1 MRMRALL
8 LSLGLLFPPTA
19 TQAASG
25 LPDRPPELRVMLVG
39 NSLTY
44 ANNLPALLRAVG
56 AAEGRPIGTETF
68 AAPGG
73 TLSERLA
80 DGAVTRAL
88 QERHFDAVVL
98 QEQGGHLAACMSS
111 PSAQRKAPCAASR
124 KAYATI
130 TEQARARGAKVVL
143 MATWGPDERWD
154 ARLARSVELHAKATG
169 SETFHAARALQA
181 LRTAMPGVQLIP
193 DGIHP
198 STQGALILA
207 LALYRNLTGEPAAAH
222 PLRIDAPLLPIN
234 AAVSPS
240 MPLESQP
247 ALAGDGK
254 TTMVPVELVAPLVEA
269 LAKHS
274 GEMLPS
280 GRRR

>member
-1 MRMRALL
+1 MRALL
-8 LSLGLLFPPTA
+8 LSLGLLIPLA
-19 TQAASG
+19 SVHAASAQA
-25 LPDRPPELRVMLVG
+25 DAPPALRVLLVG

-56 AAEGRPIGTETF
+56 AAEGRSISTETF

-88 QERHFDAVVL
+88 QERRFDAVVL
-98 QEQGGHLAACMSS
+98 QEQGGHLAACMAS

-124 KAYATI
+124 KAYATLA
-130 TEQARARGAKVVL
+130 EQAHARGTKVLL
-143 MATWGPDERWD
+143 MASWGPDERWD
-154 ARLARSVELHAKATG
+154 ARVARSVGLHAKATG

-181 LRTAMPGVQLIP
+181 LRSARPDAQLLP
-193 DGIHP
+193 DGHHP
-198 STQGALILA
+198 STQASLLLA
-207 LALYRNLTGEPAAAH
+207 LALYGDLTGTPATAH
-222 PLRIDAPLLPIN
+222 SLRIDAPLLPVN
-234 AAVSPS
+234 AAVSPLT
-240 MPLESQP
+240 PLESQP

-254 TTMVPVELVAPLVEA
+254 TTVVPVELVAPLVEA
-269 LAKHS
+269 LAKTS
-274 GEMLPS
+274 GEVLPS